1 MYLERALSQSIKKA
15 ARQFPVILVTGARQV
30 GKSTLLQHLA
40 ADGYTKITLDDPLIL
55 ELAKRDPA
63 LLLQRYKAP
72 LLIDEIQYAPELLP
86 LIKMAV
92 DVNPQNGQY
101 WLTGSQQ
108 FHLMKG
114 VTESLAGRVGVLSLY
129 GFSLREAEG
138 NALSQLPFIPTERRL
153 EELVSGAA
161 SFGISELFQR
171 IWKGSYP
178 RFLNQEDGDKDLFY
192 SSYVQTYLQRDVR
205 DLARVGDEGAFLR
218 FLKSAAAR
226 TGQILNYADLAKDV
240 GIAPNTI
247 KAWISILETSGII
260 YLMPAWHANV
270 GKQLTKAPKL
280 HFLDTGLCSWLTG
293 WSSPEVLE
301 QGAFA
306 GHILE
311 SWVVGQILRS
321 FRHNGKSA
329 PLYHYRD
336 AKKNEIDLL
345 IQDGDTLYPIEIKKT
360 ATPSL
365 QDAVPMKVL
374 DTLSVPVGEK
384 TILCSIS
391 SPHPLTAT
399 LTAFPLSLL

>member
-1 MYLERALSQSIKKA
+1 MYQERTLSQSIKKA
-15 ARQFPVILVTGARQV
+15 SRQFPVILVTGARQV

-171 IWKGSYP
+171 IWK
-178 RFLNQEDGDKDLFY
+178 
-192 SSYVQTYLQRDVR
+192 
-205 DLARVGDEGAFLR
+205 
-218 FLKSAAAR
+218 
-226 TGQILNYADLAKDV
+226 
-240 GIAPNTI
+240 
-247 KAWISILETSGII
+247 
-260 YLMPAWHANV
+260 
-270 GKQLTKAPKL
+270 
-280 HFLDTGLCSWLTG
+280 
-293 WSSPEVLE
+293 
-301 QGAFA
+301 
-306 GHILE
+306 
-311 SWVVGQILRS
+311 
-321 FRHNGKSA
+321 
-329 PLYHYRD
+329 
-336 AKKNEIDLL
+336 
-345 IQDGDTLYPIEIKKT
+345 
-360 ATPSL
+360 
-365 QDAVPMKVL
+365 
-374 DTLSVPVGEK
+374 
-384 TILCSIS
+384 
-391 SPHPLTAT
+391 
-399 LTAFPLSLL
+399 